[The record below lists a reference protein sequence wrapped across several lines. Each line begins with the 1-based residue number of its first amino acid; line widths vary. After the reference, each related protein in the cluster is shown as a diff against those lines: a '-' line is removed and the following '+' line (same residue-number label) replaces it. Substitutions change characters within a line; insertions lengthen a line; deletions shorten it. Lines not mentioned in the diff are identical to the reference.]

1 MYIQKS
7 AANDCTTTAINDAE
21 KERMIEARKQ
31 FHTPTPAERPKSQST
46 RAESA
51 NRKQAGSF
59 APTVSCLSVGRCWN
73 CGRVGKLISKTLVR
87 LEVRLKSAKTWPI
100 KCVCMCVCV
109 CWCVDGHLSGH
120 FAVPLFSYAA
130 GSFSTLGRLLV
141 WSLFVFWALG
151 CAFRDTVSRIIS
163 RTFQF

>member
-1 MYIQKS
+1 MFHYLIVFFFWKLDLETLTNASPISFPLYSKEVLQYDRVFKAFWILNADIWPYDMYIQKS

-87 LEVRLKSAKTWPI
+87 LEVRLKSAKT
-100 KCVCMCVCV
+100 
-109 CWCVDGHLSGH
+109 
-120 FAVPLFSYAA
+120 
-130 GSFSTLGRLLV
+130 
-141 WSLFVFWALG
+141 
-151 CAFRDTVSRIIS
+151 
-163 RTFQF
+163 